1 MKKTTGGATTVYIFS
16 GSKVIAEYP
25 NGGAPTAP
33 TREYIYAGSQLV
45 ASLTSS
51 GTPTYAH
58 PDQLS
63 ARVFTDSTGT
73 KIGERGHLPFGEV
86 RYDTLAADK
95 WKFTSY
101 ERDSESGLDYALFRF
116 DSTRLGRF
124 QTPDP
129 LAGWVDDP
137 QSLNRYAYT
146 RNDPVNSVDPLGLFC
161 IGIHWFRLTCI
172 TDHAGT
178 RCELEYLGFDPWFC
192 FGGSATAELIDPKA
206 SKPNDQQRQQHCA
219 EELAKLLIEKY
230 VLPKLSGQIGVGN
243 LQVTLNP
250 NSNKIILNTITFS
263 GSVNFSQVPHR
274 SGDRIGLELHPNTGA
289 FDPAL
294 NVSTLGR
301 PGSEAGDVDPHN
313 PDRDA
318 VSAVGHLGDI
328 FKEHTGGKLEAP
340 CDLLAKEQGKKQ

>member
-1 MKKTTGGATTVYIFS
+1 MYIFS

-101 ERDSESGLDYALFRF
+101 ERDSESGLDYAMFRF

-124 QTPDP
+124 MTPDP
-129 LAGWVDDP
+129 LGGYATNP
-137 QSLNRYAYT
+137 QSLNRYSYVQ
-146 RNDPVNSVDPLGLFC
+146 NDPVNSVDPLGLYC
-161 IGIHWFRLTCI
+161 IGMHWFRVTCI
-172 TDHAGT
+172 TDHHGT
-178 RCELEYLGFDPWFC
+178 HCELEYLGFDAWFC
-192 FGGSATAELIDPKA
+192 FGGGAAEPTDPKA
-206 SKPNDQQRQQHCA
+206 NQPNDQQRQQQCA
-219 EELAKLLIEKY
+219 KELAKLLVEKY
-230 VLPKLSGQIGVGN
+230 VLPKLSGQIGLGN
-243 LQVTLNP
+243 LQVTVNP
-250 NSNKIILNTITFS
+250 DSNKIIISSIMFS
-263 GSVNFSQVPHR
+263 GAVNFSQVPQR
-274 SGDRIGLELHPNTGA
+274 SGGGIGLELHPSTGS

-294 NVSTLGR
+294 NTSTLGR
-301 PGSEAGDVDPHN
+301 PGREAGDVDPHN
-313 PDRDA
+313 PKNDLLGLL
-318 VSAVGHLGDI
+318 GHLGDI
-328 FKEHTGGKLEAP
+328 INEHTGGKLEAP
-340 CDLLAKEQGKKQ
+340 CDLLAKEQKNK